1 MWVVFRLAGRHAGL
15 QLPGPR
21 GPGPRARGA
30 DRGKLDQRRPAAS
43 DPGSVPRSR
52 RGAVRLLHAGVRGG
66 GRRPV
71 GERREPKP
79 GYRARGAERQSLP
92 LHRLPEDPRR
102 GQPGVDTN
110 ARQDVILIESCR
122 VVVTM
127 DDAGTE
133 LENGSI
139 LIDGGVIT
147 WIGQGRPPVRE
158 QPDVIDGRGLV
169 AIPGLI
175 NTHHHLY
182 QTLTRV
188 HAQQGGLFDWLREL
202 YPIWATIDADWER
215 TAAEVGL
222 AELALSGC
230 STTTD
235 HHYVFPSGVTGLLE
249 AEIDVAEQ
257 LGLRFHP
264 CRGSMDLGQSS
275 GGLPPVR
282 VVEDI
287 EAILVATDEAYQYF
301 HDPAPGSMR
310 RIAIGPCSPFSVS
323 ERLMRES
330 AALARRPDGR
340 LHTHIAE
347 TLDEDAYCQA
357 TFNRRPVE
365 LLDDLGFLGPHVW
378 LAHCVHVNEADIR
391 RLAETRTAVAW
402 CPTSN
407 MRLGSGF
414 AHAREMIDA
423 GVRVGL
429 AVDGSASNDSGNLLA
444 EARQAML
451 TTRGRK
457 GAAAM
462 TAREALRLATR
473 GGAACLGRDD
483 VGSIQAGKRAD
494 IALFTVDGLPHRG
507 AEADPVAAL
516 VFCNPGPVRHLFV
529 EGKPVVRDGQLQ
541 SFPPPLGH
549 SPSPLAGEGRGGG
562 SMYR

>member
-1 MWVVFRLAGRHAGL
+1 MWIVFRLAGRHAGV

-21 GPGPRARGA
+21 GPGARARGA
-30 DRGKLDQRRPAAS
+30 HRGKPGQRRPAAS
-43 DPGSVPRSR
+43 DPGGLPRSR
-52 RGAVRLLHAGVRGG
+52 RGAVRLLHAGIRGG
-66 GRRPV
+66 GRRPA

-79 GYRARGAERQSLP
+79 GYRARGAQRQPLP
-92 LHRLPEDPRR
+92 LYGVPEDPRR
-102 GQPGVDTN
+102 GPPGCNTP
-110 ARQDVILIESCR
+110 ASRLMILLDGCR

-139 LIDGGVIT
+139 LIDGGAISWV
-147 WIGQGRPPVRE
+147 GQGRPPVRE
-158 QPDVIDGRGLV
+158 QPDIIDARGRGQ
-169 AIPGLI
+169 A
-175 NTHHHLY
+175 
-182 QTLTRV
+182 
-188 HAQQGGLFDWLREL
+188 
-202 YPIWATIDADWER
+202 
-215 TAAEVGL
+215 
-222 AELALSGC
+222 
-230 STTTD
+230 
-235 HHYVFPSGVTGLLE
+235 
-249 AEIDVAEQ
+249 
-257 LGLRFHP
+257 
-264 CRGSMDLGQSS
+264 S
-275 GGLPPVR
+275 GGRPPDRCVG
-282 VVEDI
+282 DI
-287 EAILVATDEAYQYF
+287 DPILSAPDDAIQRF
-301 HDPAPGSMR
+301 HDPASGSMR
-310 RIAIGPCSPFSVS
+310 RIAVGPCSPFSVS

-330 AALARRPDGR
+330 AALARRHNVR

-347 TLDEDAYCQA
+347 TLDEEAYCQA
-357 TFNRRPVE
+357 TFQRRPLE
-365 LLDDLGFLGPHVW
+365 LLEDLGFLGPDVW
-378 LAHCVHVNEADIR
+378 LAHCVHVNDGRIR

-414 AHAREMIDA
+414 APAREMIDA

-457 GAAAM
+457 GPAAM

-516 VFCNPGPVRHLFV
+516 VFCNPGAVQHLFV
-529 EGKPVVRDGQLQ
+529 EGKPVVHDGQLVNL
-541 SFPPPLGH
+541 SE
-549 SPSPLAGEGRGGG
+549 A
-562 SMYR
+562 SMIWT